1 MPGEEASF
9 DTATGASPQ
18 LQNHLLNLQ
27 MNTVHVNTD
36 GYPTLID
43 FKRCKLTTEQTYTI
57 ATSPWYTAPE
67 TLRREG
73 AGLEVDYWSL
83 GVLLY
88 ECMFSTFPF
97 GTKTQSP
104 YEIYDAVLLGKY
116 EFPYHSEQELWP
128 VEEVIELLLVSN
140 PAKRLPGGL
149 KALKQHSWFRGLD
162 WVTAK

>member
-1 MPGEEASF
+1 MPGEE
-9 DTATGASPQ
+9 ASPQ

-27 MNTVHVNTD
+27 MDTVHVNTD

-43 FKRCKLTTEQTYTI
+43 FKRCKLTTERTYTI

-88 ECMFSTFPF
+88 ECMFATFLRH
-97 GTKTQSP
+97 QDS
-104 YEIYDAVLLGKY
+104 V
-116 EFPYHSEQELWP
+116 
-128 VEEVIELLLVSN
+128 
-140 PAKRLPGGL
+140 
-149 KALKQHSWFRGLD
+149 AL
-162 WVTAK
+162 